1 MKRFQLKVSLVVAA
15 LFVLLSAEST
25 IKSQPPRAKTA
36 KAPCAAKLAD
46 CPDQGCGKAFDPKLN
61 ERKNITSLDGTP
73 TAESITWMQKLD
85 DPDNFSQGDDRT
97 ELTNL
102 GEGKII
108 TVVAYLLVAR
118 NEPSGESCNCGLT
131 SPAETDNHLVLVKKS
146 TVDQMQL
153 SGTTSAALSATLK
166 QREPE
171 STTAEFTPRVR
182 LSHPNFTRATMQP
195 LIAATP
201 QRALWVRVTGQLM
214 FDSEHF
220 LRKHLVR
227 VNNWEIHPV
236 MKMEYCT
243 TGANCTISGDAG
255 WKSIDDL

>member
-1 MKRFQLKVSLVVAA
+1 
-15 LFVLLSAEST
+15 
-25 IKSQPPRAKTA
+25 
-36 KAPCAAKLAD
+36 
-46 CPDQGCGKAFDPKLN
+46 
-61 ERKNITSLDGTP
+61 
-73 TAESITWMQKLD
+73 MQKLD
-85 DPDNFSQGDDRT
+85 EPDNCSQGDDRT

-102 GEGKII
+102 CEGKII